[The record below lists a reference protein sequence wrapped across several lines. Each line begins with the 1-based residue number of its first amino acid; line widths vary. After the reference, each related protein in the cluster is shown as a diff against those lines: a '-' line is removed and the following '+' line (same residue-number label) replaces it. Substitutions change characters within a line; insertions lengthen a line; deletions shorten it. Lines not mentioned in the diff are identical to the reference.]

1 MPLRTPVTLLIID
14 DDPSFAHGLARLL
27 RRDGYTVDTVE
38 NGQRALA
45 QLQGQGY
52 DLVLCDLRMPELDGP
67 AFYDRVLRQY
77 PSLHPRLIFLT
88 GDTLSPE
95 SCAFLAQC
103 GQPWLTKPC
112 HAAEVRRAI
121 QQRLA
126 LVSPAYPS
134 GTSFSE

>member
-1 MPLRTPVTLLIID
+1 MPLCTLVTLLIID
-14 DDPSFAHGLARLL
+14 DDPSFARGLARLL
-27 RRDGYTVDTVE
+27 RRDGYIVDTVE

-45 QLQGQGY
+45 RLQGQRY

-77 PSLHPRLIFLT
+77 PALRTRLIFLT

-95 SCAFLAQC
+95 SRAFLAQC
-103 GQPWLTKPC
+103 GQPWLIKPC

-121 QQRLA
+121 QQKLA
-126 LVSPAYPS
+126 LV
-134 GTSFSE
+134 